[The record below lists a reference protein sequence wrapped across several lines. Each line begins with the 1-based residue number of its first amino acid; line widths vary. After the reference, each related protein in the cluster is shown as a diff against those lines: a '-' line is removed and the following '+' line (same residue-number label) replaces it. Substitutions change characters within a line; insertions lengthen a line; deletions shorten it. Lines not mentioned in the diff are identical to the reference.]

1 MQNILLQYKNI
12 LLQKKLN
19 ITLTMDVT
27 PKDLRLMTLLGS
39 FNRNRQ
45 LLSYVVALLME
56 PDAQQKADV
65 TILMT
70 LWPMPMQKQHALRM
84 EVDFVPKMNS
94 WLTFAA
100 EQVDNVTAMVFGPLP
115 LPQIEILFV
124 KRIVVI
130 TTQ

>member
-70 LWPMPMQKQHALRM
+70 L
-84 EVDFVPKMNS
+84 
-94 WLTFAA
+94 
-100 EQVDNVTAMVFGPLP
+100 
-115 LPQIEILFV
+115 
-124 KRIVVI
+124 
-130 TTQ
+130 